1 MHPLLPAFEIKV
13 DQLLHEYI
21 VNPNNP
27 SLEEVR
33 HLVREIEIHQVE
45 LERQNEELRATR
57 LRLEAYK
64 NRYVDLYDFAPLG
77 YVTFDGDGYVQ
88 EINLAGA
95 KMLGVEPH
103 ALIGYSFDE
112 HVVKDD
118 QHAFLKHIAECVQ
131 NRCEVTS
138 ELRLTTVGGRVV
150 AVQAHSL
157 PIEGPQDDTLCKTA
171 LTDIT
176 ERRSAEIALEREH
189 HLLRTLIDHLPDCIY
204 VKDTESRFIA
214 ANMATAQIMGAATPS
229 DLLGKTD
236 SDFYPQ
242 HLAAAYRADEERIL
256 QSGRP
261 LVDKRE
267 LHSGLDG
274 NSRTVLTTKIPLKDS
289 LGRVFGLVG
298 ISRDVTFCGKRCEPD
313 VARPTS

>member
-1 MHPLLPAFEIKV
+1 MPPLLPAFETKV

-21 VNPNNP
+21 VNPSNP
-27 SLEEVR
+27 SLDEVR

-118 QHAFLKHIAECVQ
+118 QRVFLEHIAECVQ
-131 NRCEVTS
+131 NRREVTS
-138 ELRLTTVGGRVV
+138 ELRLTTAGGRIV

-176 ERRSAEIALEREH
+176 ERRLAEMALEREH

-214 ANMATAQIMGAATPS
+214 ANMATAQIMGAAAPH

-242 HLAAAYRADEERIL
+242 HLAAEYRADEERIL
-256 QSGRP
+256 RSGRP
-261 LVDKRE
+261 VVDKQE
-267 LHSGLDG
+267 LHPDPDG
-274 NSRTVLTTKIPLKDS
+274 QSRTVLTTKIPLKDG

-298 ISRDVTFCGKRCEPD
+298 ISRDVT
-313 VARPTS
+313 